1 MDNELKITNIDIK
14 KNKIEIEY
22 LIKGNWSNVFE
33 SKNNFFVE
41 YSHDISN
48 IDKSI
53 AVIPFLCNILPISW
67 LFDAEI
73 IVDSIDK
80 DFMECIENVKKGYK
94 DMYPMLSFKGKFTYS
109 NVKENKKSNKGG
121 NLAFFSGGVDAFN
134 TLVSHMQERPTLF
147 VVWGADIDIDES
159 TGWNN
164 MNKSTEKTVNEFN
177 LDYIIAKSS
186 LRKFINSNVLCEKV
200 KISGDDWWHGFQ
212 HGLGM
217 IGLVAPIAFKYDKEN
232 IYFASSF
239 TAEDKGKYTCASD
252 PTIDN
257 FIKFCKCN
265 VIHDGYEFC
274 RQDKVHN
281 IIQFCQKT
289 NKKIELRVCWES
301 TGGKN
306 CCQCEKCY
314 RTMLAI
320 FAEGENPRKYGFDYN
335 RKQLKKIK
343 YCQND
348 KFNYKRYIKIQSR
361 MREKC
366 NLNDIPKEIQW
377 FYKIDISKLGYH
389 PIYTFLRKVKNK
401 IKRILK

>member
-1 MDNELKITNIDIK
+1 MDNKLKIKNVFIQ
-14 KNKIEIEY
+14 KNKIQIEY
-22 LIKGNWSNVFE
+22 LAEGDWSKVFVN
-33 SKNNFFVE
+33 KNYFFVE
-41 YSHDISN
+41 YNQDISN
-48 IDKSI
+48 IDESI
-53 AVIPFLCNILPISW
+53 AIIPFLSNVLPISW

-73 IVDSIDK
+73 IVNTIDK
-80 DFMECIENVKKGYK
+80 DFVDCLENVKKGYK
-94 DMYPMLSFKGKFTYS
+94 DMYPMLSFDGKFTYN
-109 NVKENKKSNKGG
+109 NVKENEKSNKGG

-164 MNKSTEKTVNEFN
+164 MIKATEKTVNEFN
-177 LDYIIAKSS
+177 LNYVVAKSS
-186 LRKFINSNVLCEKV
+186 LRRFINTDILCEKV
-200 KISGDDWWHGFQ
+200 KASGDDWWHGFQ

-217 IGLVAPIAFKYDKEN
+217 IGLVAPIAFKYNKEN

-239 TAEDKGKYTCASD
+239 TAKDKGKYTCASD

-274 RQDKVHN
+274 RQDKIHN

-301 TGGKN
+301 TEGKN

-320 FAEGENPRKYGFDYN
+320 FAEGEDPKKYGFDYN
-335 RKQLKKIK
+335 KKQLRKIK

-348 KFNYKRYIKIQSR
+348 KFNYKRYAKIQSR

-366 NLNDIPKEIQW
+366 NINDIPKEIRW
-377 FYKIDISKLGYH
+377 FYKIDINKLGYH

-401 IKRILK
+401 IRRILK